1 MGVDGE
7 RLVDCC
13 QFTANN
19 ERGLELFRSVLFWHR
34 GLARL
39 NKGRVSVDESDSGQ
53 RMFCDVESGVNWVI
67 VGGESGP
74 KHRLM
79 AAEWAIGIRDQCVA
93 AGVPFFFKQ
102 WGGRTPKAGGREL
115 DGRLWDEMPRLGLPT
130 SSTTASSNHS
140 DFSDSQVKN
149 MDFHAELGLE

>member
-53 RMFCDVESGVNWVI
+53 RMFCDVESGVNVLD
-67 VGGESGP
+67 VDEV
-74 KHRLM
+74 H
-79 AAEWAIGIRDQCVA
+79 GISSRAKPCLGALVHIHV
-93 AGVPFFFKQ
+93 VPV
-102 WGGRTPKAGGREL
+102 P
-115 DGRLWDEMPRLGLPT
+115 
-130 SSTTASSNHS
+130 
-140 DFSDSQVKN
+140 
-149 MDFHAELGLE
+149 